1 MKKEAAA
8 TAATSSTESSASS
21 TASNGTS
28 SVSNVAPPRERR
40 PRTGKKR
47 LKFEPPQRFP
57 RGVKELWQSATA
69 SEQEAAHR
77 ACVQILAM
85 WLGKRTRAAV
95 ANELSIPSLRVWQL
109 SQQALSGMLAGL
121 LHQPRPRRRVEEIPM
136 EEREESRSAMK
147 RKIAELE
154 KDLAVQRDLLQL
166 IVSVPKPRS
175 GPPDSTTPSVPPTP
189 AAKTARGTPKPRGAR
204 AETSRRDTLAHPDDA
219 TSR

>member
-1 MKKEAAA
+1 MKKEQAAA
-8 TAATSSTESSASS
+8 VGTSSTESSATS

-28 SVSNVAPPRERR
+28 SESSVAPRRERR

-47 LKFEPPQRFP
+47 LKFEPPKRFP

-69 SEQEAAHR
+69 SEQETAHR

-95 ANELSIPSLRVWQL
+95 ASELSIPSLRVWQL

-121 LHQPRPRRRVEEIPM
+121 LRQPRPRRRVEEIPM

-166 IVSVPKPRS
+166 IASVPKPRS
-175 GPPDSTTPSVPPTP
+175 GPPDSTTPSAPPTP

-204 AETSRRDTLAHPDDA
+204 TETPRRDTLAHPDDA
-219 TSR
+219 TPR